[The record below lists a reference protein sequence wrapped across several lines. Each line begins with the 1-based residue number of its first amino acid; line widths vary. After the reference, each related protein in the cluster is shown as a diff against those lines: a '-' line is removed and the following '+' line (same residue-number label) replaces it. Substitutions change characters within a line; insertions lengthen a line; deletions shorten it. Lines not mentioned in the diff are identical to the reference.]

1 LPVIRP
7 FLKENAD
14 YICLIKPQ
22 FEAGREQ
29 VGKKGI
35 VRDPAVHASVIRACL
50 DAAAEDGY
58 AVQGLD
64 WSPIRGADGNIEFL
78 CHLRNTESAE
88 HTPDS
93 LITAVVEAAH
103 GGQP

>member
-1 LPVIRP
+1 MRYRESLTPVS
-7 FLKENAD
+7 
-14 YICLIKPQ
+14 
-22 FEAGREQ
+22 RE
-29 VGKKGI
+29 
-35 VRDPAVHASVIRACL
+35 DPTVKLVLS
-50 DAAAEDGY
+50 EDGY
-58 AVQGLD
+58 TVRGLD

-88 HTPDS
+88 YTPDS